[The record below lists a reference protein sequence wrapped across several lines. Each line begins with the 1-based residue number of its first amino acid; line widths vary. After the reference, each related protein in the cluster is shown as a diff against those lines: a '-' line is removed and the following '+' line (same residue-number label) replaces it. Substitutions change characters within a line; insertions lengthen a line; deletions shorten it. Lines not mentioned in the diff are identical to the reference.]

1 MALKAP
7 DKKLVRGWHLWRDDH
22 ALFVQKAILEPY
34 NATKGTAYSMTDQQK
49 EASDA
54 LSRLARDKE
63 KERARDILGISI
75 MSGKGTGKDAWASWA
90 IMWFL
95 ACFTYPKIPCVSVSA
110 DQLNKVLW
118 SEISKWLMHSEIK
131 SSFTLQNDKLFFNEL
146 PLEARGKRWLA
157 FPKAA
162 NPKQTFEEQV
172 ETLAGIHEDNLLQV
186 VDEGSGILENVF
198 QVLEGNMTGP
208 LNLMLIIFNP
218 TRSKGYAVDTQ
229 YKHEKRWVTF
239 RWNAEDSPIVD
250 RAAIERLE
258 QDYGRDSNTYRVKVL
273 GLPPLTDEEVLIPWE
288 WIMDAINRPLEPVPN
303 APLIKGLDCGAGG
316 NKSVIATRRGP
327 IVYAFK
333 RNTTPD
339 AVQLSNWAGTDI
351 DAEQPDV
358 MRVDTI
364 GIGWAV
370 EGSLREKKGSV
381 VEAADARRIADDSQ
395 KYYNKRAEMWWRL
408 REQFQHGTISIP
420 DDPELT
426 NQLGAMKCEYKKS
439 QIKIVDKKK
448 IIHEIGHSP
457 DEAEALALT
466 YFYPD
471 HMISKSTASKR
482 RNDRV
487 SSGSA
492 TAWMGS

>member
-1 MALKAP
+1 MAAKDAEKRLF
-7 DKKLVRGWHLWRDDH
+7 KKWRDDH
-22 ALFVQKAILEPY
+22 AAFVHDAILMPY
-34 NATKGTAYSMTDQQK
+34 NEAKGTVFTMTPQQK
-49 EASDA
+49 EASEA
-54 LSRLARDKE
+54 LSKLIKTKREGK
-63 KERARDILGISI
+63 ARDILGISI
-75 MSGKGTGKDAWASWA
+75 MSGKGTGKDAWSSWA
-90 IMWFL
+90 ILWFMT
-95 ACFTYPKIPCVSVSA
+95 CFSYPKVPCVSVSA

-118 SEISKWLMHSEIK
+118 SEISKWLMHSAVRDQ
-131 SSFTLQNDKLFFNEL
+131 FTLQNDKLFYNNLTVGE
-146 PLEARGKRWLA
+146 RGKRWIA

-172 ETLAGIHEDNLLQV
+172 ETLAGIHEDHLLQV

-208 LNLMLIIFNP
+208 VNLMLLIFNP
-218 TRSKGYAVDTQ
+218 TRSKGYAIDSQ
-229 YKHEKRWVTF
+229 YRHSDRWHCF

-250 RAAIERLE
+250 RGAIERLA
-258 QDYGRDSNTYRVKVL
+258 QDYGTDSNTYRVKVL
-273 GLPPLTDEEVLIPWE
+273 GLPPITDEQVLIPWD
-288 WIMDAINRPLEPVPN
+288 WIQDAINRPLEPVPN
-303 APLIKGLDCGAGG
+303 APLVKGLDCGAGG

-327 IVYAFK
+327 IVYPFK

-339 AVQLSNWAGTDI
+339 SVQLSNWAGTDI

-381 VEAADARRIADDSQ
+381 IEPADARRTADDQ
-395 KYYNKRAEMWWRL
+395 AKFYNKRAEMYWLL
-408 REQFQHGTISIP
+408 RDQFQHGTITIP
-420 DDPELT
+420 DDPDLQ
-426 NQLGAMKCEYKKS
+426 NQLGAMKCEYHKS
-439 QIKIVDKKK
+439 QIKIVEKKK
-448 IIHEIGHSP
+448 IIQEIGHSP

-471 HMISKSTASKR
+471 HMISRNKGSR
-482 RNDRV
+482 RHVDRAPTRN
-487 SSGSA
+487 A

>member
-1 MALKAP
+1 MARKDAEDRLI
-7 DKKLVRGWHLWRDDH
+7 KKWRDDH
-22 ALFVQKAILEPY
+22 AAFVNDAILAPY
-34 NATKGTAYSMTDQQK
+34 NEAKGTSYLMTPHQR

-54 LSRLARDKE
+54 LSRLVREKRDGKARDV
-63 KERARDILGISI
+63 LGISI
-75 MSGKGTGKDAWASWA
+75 MSGKGTGKDAWSSWA
-90 IMWFL
+90 ILWFL
-95 ACFTYPKIPCVSVSA
+95 SCFLYPKVPCVSVSA

-118 SEISKWLMHSEIK
+118 SEISKWLMHSAIREH
-131 SSFTLQNDKLFFNEL
+131 FTLQNDKLFFTDLTAAE
-146 PLEARGKRWLA
+146 RGKRWLA

-172 ETLAGIHEDNLLQV
+172 ETLAGIHEDYLMQV

-208 LNLMLIIFNP
+208 VNLMLLIFNP

-229 YKHEKRWVTF
+229 YKHAERWRTF
-239 RWNAEDSPIVD
+239 LWSAEDSPIVD
-250 RAAIERLE
+250 RATIQRLE
-258 QDYGRDSNTYRVKVL
+258 QDYGRDSNTFRVKVL
-273 GLPPLTDEEVLIPWE
+273 GLPPLTDEQVLIPWE
-288 WIMDAINRPLEPVPN
+288 WIEDAINRPLDPTPF
-303 APLIKGLDCGAGG
+303 APLVKGLDCGAGG

-327 IVYAFK
+327 IVYRFK

-339 AVQLSNWAGTDI
+339 SVQLSNWAGTDI
-351 DAEQPDV
+351 DAENPDV

-381 VEAADARRIADDSQ
+381 IEPADARRTADDQ
-395 KYYNKRAEMWWRL
+395 AKFFNKRAEMYWRL
-408 REQFQHGTISIP
+408 REQFQNGTISIP
-420 DDPELT
+420 DDPDLQ
-426 NQLGAMKCEYKKS
+426 NQLGAMKCEYYKS

-448 IIHEIGHSP
+448 IVQEIGHSP

-471 HMISKSTASKR
+471 HMVSKSKTPKHRPRPGNAKA
-482 RNDRV
+482 
-487 SSGSA
+487 A